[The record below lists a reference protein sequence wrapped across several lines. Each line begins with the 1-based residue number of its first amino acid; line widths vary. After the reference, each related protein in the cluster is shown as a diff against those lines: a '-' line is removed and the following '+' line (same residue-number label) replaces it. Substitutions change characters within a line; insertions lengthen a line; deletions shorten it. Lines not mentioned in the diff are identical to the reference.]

1 MKLSRISIALSAA
14 FIAGTSGVANAVV
27 GLAISPSAML
37 PVGEVAT
44 SIGSSA
50 PIVTLAVTKAATDA
64 SASIASSSGGVTQA
78 IVQTSMKNSMD
89 DARLSSMSS
98 KMEMDYQSELANKRI
113 EAQRSGK
120 VGMVKEDV
128 EYVLKFLNN
137 PKYSKL
143 NTTELVAFAKKNID
157 GKDIIV
163 APRTDK
169 SDKCAG
175 GKCGFK
181 KKLQLS
187 SILEYYAPLCA
198 DAKRLHYKQDLLNK
212 AEMNTKIA
220 SAREVKEMVS
230 NTSSVATAHNRLK
243 RDLEISCTPEM
254 LKVGACGHIV
264 SSKEEYVK
272 DVLGNKIIPNGNVSA
287 LNFYSPTSVG
297 GFSYVDMSNPND
309 VRMMNDYAKHALEPT
324 NHGGADVPTIVDTY
338 RNSSQLKSALSFVD
352 NVVNIGAVSNQ
363 PAGSRMGVGSAKF
376 QNRFLS
382 RIATLDLAKNVMD
395 SSVAERRGRRLS
407 TYDPSR
413 TDFVKE
419 YDDGASYV
427 DIEKYGIQKDLNMFS
442 PKNIQNLQ
450 AMTDKQITI
459 EMYKSQAK
467 ANALL
472 WQRIKRAEQQSLLLS
487 SLVSEEANSPDNI
500 RYINSIDN

>member
-1 MKLSRISIALSAA
+1 MKLSRISMALSAA
-14 FIAGTSGVANAVV
+14 IIVGISGSANAVV
-27 GLAISPSAML
+27 GTGISPTAML
-37 PVGEVAT
+37 PIAQVAT
-44 SIGSSA
+44 GMGTSA
-50 PIVTLAVTKAATDA
+50 AITALAITKAATDA
-64 SASIASSSGGVTQA
+64 SASIASSSGSVTQA

-89 DARLSSMSS
+89 DARLASMSS
-98 KMEMDYQSELANKRI
+98 KMEMDYQSELANKKI

-128 EYVLKFLNN
+128 EYVLKFLND

-143 NTTELVAFAKKNID
+143 NTTELVAFAKRNID
-157 GKDIIV
+157 GKEIIV

-169 SDKCAG
+169 GNKCSG
-175 GKCGFK
+175 GKCGFQK
-181 KKLQLS
+181 KIQLS
-187 SILEYYAPLCA
+187 QILEYYAPLCA
-198 DAKRLHYKQDLLNK
+198 DNKRAHYKQDLLNK
-212 AEMNTKIA
+212 AQMNTKIA
-220 SAREVKEMVS
+220 SAREVKNMVS

-254 LKVGACGHIV
+254 LKIGACGHIV

-272 DVLGNKIIPNGNVSA
+272 AVLANKIIPNGNVSA
-287 LNFYSPTSVG
+287 LNLYSPTSVG
-297 GFSYVDMSNPND
+297 GFGYVDMNNPND
-309 VRMMNDYAKHALEPT
+309 VRMMNDFASTALEHT
-324 NHGGADVPTIVDTY
+324 NNGGAGVPTIVDTY

-363 PAGSRMGVGSAKF
+363 PVANRMGIGSSKF

-382 RIATLDLAKNVMD
+382 RIATLDLAKNVMGG
-395 SSVAERRGRRLS
+395 SVAERRGRRLS
-407 TYDPSR
+407 SYDTNR
-413 TDFVKE
+413 EDFVKE
-419 YDDGASYV
+419 YDDGASYI
-427 DIEKYGIQKDLNMFS
+427 DIERYGIQKDLNKFS
-442 PKNIQNLQ
+442 PQNIQNLQ

-472 WQRIKRAEQQSLLLS
+472 WKRIRQAEQESLLLA
-487 SLVSEEANSPDNI
+487 SLVAAEANSPDNI